1 MVYPI
6 SRSMNADL
14 HEGAT
19 DGAYKKVV
27 YDRGGIVEGATWNAR
42 RDLYDPWYGIHEKA
56 TKMAGDNVSGPTPN
70 FVPTPT
76 PGPAVPL

>member
-19 DGAYKKVV
+19 DGAYKKVIT
-27 YDRGGIVEGATWNAR
+27 DRGGIVEDATWNAR
-42 RDLYDPWYGIHEKA
+42 RPLYDPWYGIHE
-56 TKMAGDNVSGPTPN
+56 TPNKMAGDNVAGPTPN
-70 FVPTPT
+70 YVPTPN
-76 PGPAVPL
+76 PMQVMPL